1 LGLGPWGKQ
10 ATGPA
15 RENNK
20 RGSKGEEGRGGG
32 RPSRREGDREGVA
45 HRVRAAGDTV
55 DASVR
60 GVRGDGAR
68 RGKGHQSQAS
78 AEGAVGQGGAS
89 DSEARHW
96 PGRRGDGLGHP
107 EWERSCSGSWV
118 RPGGRLTAPRPRPEA
133 CGSPLA
139 DSLCICKEKG
149 GRGRGRRAEM
159 DRRGGGKTGRRRQGQ
174 GPRGNGGSGRG
185 VVGGSKWVAN
195 SYRKGICGIGQ
206 CGGSTHAWY
215 KCHSLEGKNT

>member
-107 EWERSCSGSWV
+107 EWERSCWFVGPARGPLDSV
-118 RPGGRLTAPRPRPEA
+118 QAAPRGMWVTPRRQFMYLQRK
-133 CGSPLA
+133 GRQGTGQSFGKWGIR
-139 DSLCICKEKG
+139 DGRGGG
-149 GRGRGRRAEM
+149 GRGWPIAI
-159 DRRGGGKTGRRRQGQ
+159 
-174 GPRGNGGSGRG
+174 GRG
-185 VVGGSKWVAN
+185 SAASASAVVAHTLGINATVWREKIRDIKSIRDKSK
-195 SYRKGICGIGQ
+195 RI
-206 CGGSTHAWY
+206 
-215 KCHSLEGKNT
+215 

>member
-1 LGLGPWGKQ
+1 MGLGPWGKQ

-89 DSEARHW
+89 ASEARHW

-159 DRRGGGKTGRRRQGQ
+159 DRRGGGKTGRRET
-174 GPRGNGGSGRG
+174 GPRASGKWGIREGRG
-185 VVGGSKWVAN
+185 GGEQVGG
-195 SYRKGICGIGQ
+195 
-206 CGGSTHAWY
+206 
-215 KCHSLEGKNT
+215 E